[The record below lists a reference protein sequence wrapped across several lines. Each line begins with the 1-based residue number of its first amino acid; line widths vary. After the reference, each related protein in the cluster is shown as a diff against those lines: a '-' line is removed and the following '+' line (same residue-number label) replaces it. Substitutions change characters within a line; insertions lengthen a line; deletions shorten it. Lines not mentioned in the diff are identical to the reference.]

1 MLFRQLTKYRNR
13 WQQKSGQMIQ
23 QCHTSYL
30 IHSSDICHLLCSAHV
45 GVTRNTSTSPASGLE
60 DWTLSG
66 LQSHKLWRVYCQHV
80 KSVRALDSGD
90 NLMVN
95 LVTSIFLNTSVSSSG
110 WLSFQADAIQVMLW
124 VCFTTPLLYC
134 SEFWFVKS
142 VKSAEHLSEMWVWT
156 HGLPVN
162 MPSKSAIHVKSGY
175 LNVG

>member
-1 MLFRQLTKYRNR
+1 M
-13 WQQKSGQMIQ
+13 SV
-23 QCHTSYL
+23 
-30 IHSSDICHLLCSAHV
+30 SSTPHLLCSAHV

-66 LQSHKLWRVYCQHV
+66 FQSYKLWRVYCQHV

-90 NLMVN
+90 NLMVK
-95 LVTSIFLNTSVSSSG
+95 LVTSPVYILKYICIIKWLIIISSLRNS
-110 WLSFQADAIQVMLW
+110 IHE
-124 VCFTTPLLYC
+124 VCFTTSLLYC

-142 VKSAEHLSEMWVWT
+142 LNSAEHLSEMWVLT

-162 MPSKSAIHVKSGY
+162 MPSKSAIHVRSGY